1 MELRFD
7 ATQEHQIAAIE
18 AACGLFDGQPHV
30 RSELIISD
38 KDAFPAIAN
47 RLDLSED
54 VLLRNLQSVQAATGI
69 EPDHRLEVISE
80 SLPDFGDD
88 VAGSG
93 SLENMDGIPVRFPN
107 FSVEMET
114 GTGKTYVYL
123 RTMMELY
130 RRFGLRKFI
139 IVVPSVAV
147 REGVYKTFRITESHL
162 KALYDNPPYRYYVYD
177 SANLSQV
184 RQFALSDGLEVMV
197 MTIDAFA
204 RAENVIRR
212 STDRLQGE
220 RPLSLIRTSRPVLV
234 LDEPQNMESENR
246 IAALA
251 SLHPLFALRYSATHR
266 NPYNSIYRLTPYDA
280 YRQGLVKRIEVAS
293 VVEEDHH
300 DQPFLRLEKIRIRSK
315 KPVARLGVHKL
326 MKSGAIKEAVLTAK
340 GDDDLEEKT
349 GRVDYRGYVV
359 EEISYGG
366 KFVRFAN
373 NIELRIGEVTGVE
386 KEAIFEAQIS
396 YAIEEHFRKQ
406 ARFRD
411 ERIKVLSLFFIDKVD
426 NYVAEDGIIRVLFDR
441 AFDELKV
448 SYPEWRDRN
457 PEEVRSAYFATK
469 SRRGGAVEY
478 LDSTGKSKADEEAFS
493 LIMQRKEDL
502 LSFDEPVSFIFSH
515 SALREGWDNPNVFQI
530 CTMREVGSETERRQ
544 QVGRGVRL
552 PVSQEGERVQ
562 DERINVLTVV
572 ASETYERFVAEL
584 QSEIEAEY
592 GKDGA
597 PPKPPDA
604 RKKAIL
610 RLRKAHTL
618 KPEFKD
624 LWDLIKHKT
633 RYAVTI
639 DSDRLIED
647 VLPELDG
654 TALRKPRV
662 SISKAEVIANDRDTF
677 EALIQSGART
687 AIDLAGRYPLPNLV
701 EIMENL
707 MENTSPPMRV
717 TRGTLLEIF
726 RRAGN
731 RATALANPH
740 EFARAAVGII
750 KSKLTDQLVQGICYE
765 KIDEWYEMTLF
776 ESEIVTWADYVVPS
790 TEKNGAGGTHLYDGV
805 PFDSRTI
812 EKPFIEALEK
822 RKDVHL
828 YIKLPA
834 WFTVETPIGSY
845 NPDWALVME
854 NPDGGDD
861 LLYLVRETKGTLD
874 LDDLRPDEKRKILF
888 GRKHFREALGMGHRG
903 YRVVTDAFQLPDG
916 GV

>member
-7 ATQEHQIAAIE
+7 ATQEHQLAAIE
-18 AACGLFDGQPHV
+18 AACGLFEGQPHV
-30 RSELIISD
+30 RSELSIFD

-47 RLDLSED
+47 RLDLPED
-54 VLLRNLQSVQAATGI
+54 MLLGNLQSVQGRTGI
-69 EPDHRLEVISE
+69 EPDNRLEIISE
-80 SLPDFGDD
+80 SLPDLGDD
-88 VAGSG
+88 VADFD
-93 SLENMDGIPVRFPN
+93 SLENAGGTSVRFPN
-107 FSVEMET
+107 FSIEMET

-123 RTMMELY
+123 RTVMELY

-139 IVVPSVAV
+139 IVVPSVAI
-147 REGVYKTFRITESHL
+147 REGVYKTLRITEAHL

-184 RQFALSDGLEVMV
+184 RQFAMSDGLEVMV

-204 RAENVIRR
+204 RAENVIRQ

-220 RPLSLIRTSRPVLV
+220 RPLNLIRATRPTLI

-266 NPYNSIYRLTPYDA
+266 NPYNLTYRLTPYDA

-293 VVEEDHH
+293 VVEEDNRN
-300 DQPFLRLEKIRIRSK
+300 QPFLSLEEIRIRSK
-315 KPVARLGVHKL
+315 KPIARLGVHKL
-326 MKSGAIKEAVLTAK
+326 MKSGVIKEVALTVK

-349 GRVDYRGYVV
+349 RRVDYKGYIV
-359 EEISYGG
+359 EEINYGG

-373 NIELRIGEVTGVE
+373 NIEIRIGEVVGVE
-386 KEAIFEAQIS
+386 KEAIFEEQIR
-396 YAIEEHFRKQ
+396 YAIKEHFRKQ

-411 ERIKVLSLFFIDKVD
+411 EGIKVLSLFFIDKVY
-426 NYVAEDGIIRVLFDR
+426 NYVAEDGIVRVLFDR
-441 AFDELKV
+441 AFNELKV
-448 SYPEWRDRN
+448 SYPEWIDRN
-457 PEEVRSAYFATK
+457 PEDVRSAYFATK
-469 SRRGGAVEY
+469 AKRGGAIEY
-478 LDSTGKSKADEEAFS
+478 LDSTGRSKADEEAFS

-530 CTMREVGSETERRQ
+530 CTMREVGSDTERRQ

-552 PVSQEGERVQ
+552 PVNQEGERVQ

-604 RKKAIL
+604 RRKATL
-610 RLRKAHTL
+610 RLRKAYTL
-618 KPEFKD
+618 KPEFRE
-624 LWDLIKHKT
+624 LWDRIKHKT

-639 DSDRLIED
+639 DSNRLIRD
-647 VLPELDG
+647 VLPELDC
-654 TALRKPRV
+654 TAIRKPRV
-662 SISKAEVIANDRDTF
+662 SISKAEVIASDRDTF

-717 TRGTLLEIF
+717 TRRTLLEVF
-726 RRAGN
+726 RRSGN
-731 RATALANPH
+731 RAAALANPH
-740 EFARAAVGII
+740 EFARMAVGII
-750 KSKLTDQLVQGICYE
+750 KNKLTDQLVQGICYE
-765 KIDEWYEMTLF
+765 KLDEWYEMALF
-776 ESEIVTWADYVVPS
+776 ESEIVTWADYIVPS
-790 TEKNGAGGTHLYDGV
+790 TEKNGVGGTHIYDGV

-828 YIKLPA
+828 YIKLPT

-874 LDDLRPDEKRKILF
+874 LDELRPDEKRKILF
-888 GRKHFREALGMGHRG
+888 GRKHFREALEMGQRG
-903 YRVVTDAFQLPDG
+903 YRVVTEASQLPDG